1 MTFPTTQY
9 EEELWQEGYRYVVG
23 IDEVGRGAW
32 AGPVVVGA
40 VVFSPQRSVPD
51 GINDSKLLSANVRE
65 KLSDQI
71 KNCALSFSLG
81 IVGVNFINRF
91 GIGKATQAAMRQAIR
106 NLNPK
111 PDFHL
116 IDAFYIKNL
125 KKSNQRP
132 IVKGDQKS
140 CSIAAASI
148 IAKVARDQMMV
159 GLSTK
164 YPEYYFDSH
173 KGYGT
178 KRHQEMIQKNGFCS
192 LHRRSFNLNWLLSDD
207 K

>member
-1 MTFPTTQY
+1 MTYPTLDY
-9 EEELWQEGYRYVVG
+9 ELELWSSGYQYVVG

-32 AGPVVVGA
+32 ASPVVVGA
-40 VVFSPQRSVPD
+40 VVFSPQTQVPD
-51 GINDSKLLSANVRE
+51 GVNDSKLLAPRVRE
-65 KLSDQI
+65 NLSSQI
-71 KNCALSFSLG
+71 KNTALSFSLG
-81 IVGVNFINRF
+81 VVEVSFINRY
-91 GIGKATQAAMRQAIR
+91 GIGKATHAAMRQAIR

-125 KKSNQRP
+125 KKSNQKP
-132 IVKGDQKS
+132 IIKGDQKS

-159 GLSTK
+159 DLSTK
-164 YPEYYFDSH
+164 FPEYYFDSH

-178 KRHQEMIQKNGFCS
+178 KRHQEAIRKNGFCNI
-192 LHRRSFNLNWLLSDD
+192 HRASFNLGWITNND
-207 K
+207 